1 LSSNGTDHRSQRQA
15 GQARARTLQR
25 PSNGFTW
32 FALPTRRQF
41 NDEEQPST
49 PN

>member
-1 LSSNGTDHRSQRQA
+1 LTLHNGLISQI
-15 GQARARTLQR
+15 T
-25 PSNGFTW
+25 GFVAPDLCTR